1 MKLLF
6 TKRGYSPVGGSE
18 SLCYQFATRLA
29 RRGHDVRVVCA
40 WPTEKEAVRYP
51 VERYAPRDLDDH
63 RVFTDEHGVEVVQ
76 VRPRGGIFGMAAD
89 ATTLVDL
96 MRGDILARYAEDR
109 ELIHNVGREYL
120 GSSLDVA
127 RELDVPIV
135 LTPLAHPGQFH
146 GGDGPMDLARY
157 RKAAAI
163 TTMTDWE
170 RSWYIGNGVA
180 GERVITTGM
189 GPNAV
194 RSGDGGAWRE
204 RRGIPKDA
212 PVVLYVGRKERYKGY
227 IQLLDSAELVWATHP
242 ETRYVFIGIAGFYS
256 TFIDDFVRY
265 TDDRIIHI
273 EGASGEEKSA
283 ALDACD
289 LFAMPSQHETF
300 GLGYL
305 EAWLHRKPV
314 IGCDIPP
321 MREVIG
327 EHGLLV
333 PQRPVE
339 LAAAIVRL
347 IEDPALRRAMGEGGQ
362 AKVLEQWDWDR
373 VMDRVESAYERA
385 LAGAPVHDEVA
396 ATATL
401 VEEAAAIA

>member
-1 MKLLF
+1 MKILF

-29 RRGHDVRVVCA
+29 QRGHDVRVVCA
-40 WPTEKEAVRYP
+40 WPPEKEEDLYP
-51 VERYAPRDLDDH
+51 VGQYAPVVHDDH

-76 VRPRGGIFGMAAD
+76 VRPRGGLLGMAAD

-96 MRGDILARYAEDR
+96 LRPEVLAAYAADR

-120 GSSLDVA
+120 GSSFDVA
-127 RELDVPIV
+127 EALGLPVV

-146 GGDGPMDLARY
+146 GGDGPSELARY
-157 RKAAAI
+157 RRASAI

-170 RSWYIGNGVA
+170 RGWYIGRAVA
-180 GERVITTGM
+180 PSRVVTTGM
-189 GPNAV
+189 GPNAT
-194 RSGDGGAWRE
+194 RSGDGRAWR
-204 RRGIPKDA
+204 RSRGIPDDA
-212 PVVLYVGRKERYKGY
+212 PVVLYLGRKERYKGY
-227 IQLLDSAELVWATHP
+227 IQLLDSAELVWARHP

-256 TFIDDFVRY
+256 TFFDDFVRY
-265 TDDRIIHI
+265 TDDRIVQI

-289 LFAMPSQHETF
+289 VFAMPSRHETF

-305 EAWLHRKPV
+305 EAWLHHKPV

-333 PQRPVE
+333 PQRPAD
-339 LAAAIVRL
+339 LAAAITRL
-347 IEDPALRRAMGEGGQ
+347 VEDPALRRRMGDGGHAQ
-362 AKVLEQWDWDR
+362 VLERWDWDR
-373 VMDRVESAYERA
+373 VMDRVETAYERA
-385 LAGAPVHDEVA
+385 LASAPDEVTVA
-396 ATATL
+396 SSAFAD
-401 VEEAAAIA
+401 EAAALA

>member
-6 TKRGYSPVGGSE
+6 TKRGYSPIGGSE

-29 RRGHDVRVVCA
+29 ARGHDVRVVCA
-40 WPTEKEAVRYP
+40 WPTDKEEVRYP
-51 VERYAPRDLDDH
+51 TDRYRPHLRDDH
-63 RVFTDEHGVEVVQ
+63 RVFRDEFGVEVVQ
-76 VRPRGGIFGMAAD
+76 VRPRGGIFGGVAD

-96 MRGDILARYAEDR
+96 LRADVLRRYAEDR
-109 ELIHNVGREYL
+109 EIIHNVGREYL

-127 RELDVPIV
+127 EQLDLPVV

-146 GGDGPMDLARY
+146 GGDGPADLARY
-157 RKAAAI
+157 RQASAI

-170 RSWYIGNGVA
+170 RSWYVDRGVRA
-180 GERVITTGM
+180 ARVVATGM
-189 GPNAV
+189 GPNAI
-194 RSGDGGAWRE
+194 RSGGGQAWR
-204 RRGIPKDA
+204 RLRGIPQDA
-212 PVVLYVGRKERYKGY
+212 PIVLYLGRKERYKGY

-265 TDDRIIHI
+265 TDDRIVHI
-273 EGASGEEKSA
+273 EGASGEEKGA

-333 PQRPVE
+333 PQRPTD
-339 LAAAIVRL
+339 LADAIVRL
-347 IEDPALRRAMGEGGQ
+347 IEDPELRRAMGEGGQ
-362 AKVLEQWDWDR
+362 AKVLERWGWDR
-373 VMDRVESAYERA
+373 VIDRVETAYGRA
-385 LAGAPVHDEVA
+385 LADAPEDA
-396 ATATL
+396 AARESAFG
-401 VEEAAAIA
+401 EEAAALA

>member
-29 RRGHDVRVVCA
+29 KRGHDVRVVCA
-40 WPTEKEAVRYP
+40 WPTDKEEVRYP
-51 VERYAPRDLDDH
+51 AARYGPRAFDDH

-96 MRGDILARYAEDR
+96 MRGDILERYAEDR
-109 ELIHNVGREYL
+109 EVIHNVGREYL
-120 GSSLDVA
+120 GSSLEVA
-127 RELDVPIV
+127 EELDVPIV

-146 GGDGPMDLARY
+146 GGDGPTDIARY
-157 RKAAAI
+157 RTVSAI

-170 RSWYIGNGVA
+170 RSWYVDNGVHPA
-180 GERVITTGM
+180 RVVTTGM

-194 RSGDGGAWRE
+194 RSGDGRDWR
-204 RRGIPKDA
+204 RRRDIPDDA
-212 PVVLYVGRKERYKGY
+212 SIVLYLGRKERYKGY
-227 IQLLDSAELVWATHP
+227 IQLLDSAELVWAKHP

-265 TDDRIIHI
+265 TDERIVHI

-289 LFAMPSQHETF
+289 LLAMPSQHETF
-300 GLGYL
+300 GIGYL

-327 EHGLLV
+327 DHGLLV
-333 PQRPVE
+333 PQRPLE
-339 LAAAIVRL
+339 LADAIVRL
-347 IEDPALRRAMGEGGQ
+347 IEDPRLRSAMGDGGY
-362 AKVLEQWDWDR
+362 AKVLRQWDWDR
-373 VMDRVESAYERA
+373 VIDRVESAYERA
-385 LAGAPVHDEVA
+385 LAGAPADVA
-396 ATATL
+396 PSAAL
-401 VEEAAAIA
+401 GFGDEAAAIA

>member
-1 MKLLF
+1 MKILF

-29 RRGHDVRVVCA
+29 GRGHDVRVLCA
-40 WPTEKEAVRYP
+40 WPNEKEEERYP
-51 VERYAPRDLDDH
+51 IDGYGPVVRDDH
-63 RVFTDEHGVEVVQ
+63 RVFRDEHGVEVVQ
-76 VRPRGGIFGMAAD
+76 VRPRGGILGGAAD

-96 MRGDILARYAEDR
+96 MRPEVLRDNVRDR
-109 ELIHNVGREYL
+109 QIIHNVGREYL

-127 RELDVPIV
+127 EEVDLPAV

-146 GGDGPMDLARY
+146 GGDSPTDLARY
-157 RKAAAI
+157 RRASAI

-170 RSWYIGNGVA
+170 RDWYIGQGIA
-180 GERVITTGM
+180 PGRVVTTGM

-194 RSGDGGAWRE
+194 RSADGRAWR
-204 RRGIPKDA
+204 RSSGIPADA
-212 PVVLYVGRKERYKGY
+212 PIVLYIGRKERYKGY
-227 IQLLDSAELVWATHP
+227 IQLLDATELVWRRHP
-242 ETRYVFIGIAGFYS
+242 ETRFVFIGIAGFYS
-256 TFIDDFVRY
+256 TFFDDFVRY
-265 TDDRIIHI
+265 TDERIIRL
-273 EGASGEEKSA
+273 EGASGEVKSA

-289 LFAMPSQHETF
+289 VFAMPSRHETF

-333 PQRPVE
+333 PQRPAE
-339 LAAAIVRL
+339 LAEAICRL

-362 AKVLEQWDWDR
+362 AKVVARWDWDR
-373 VMDRVESAYERA
+373 VIDHVEAAYGRA
-385 LAGAPVHDEVA
+385 LDETRHDLADLDEI
-396 ATATL
+396 
-401 VEEAAAIA
+401 EQEAAALA